1 MKIKSI
7 AKLLLAAA
15 IMQVAVACGGS
26 KPVIDPLAR
35 LAYEQNASQENLVN
49 LTKAYASYIN
59 KCRKTGDSEPG
70 VYSEYAVLLLK
81 SGGSRAEANSWFN
94 KEMERYPSSRG
105 YVMELKRKLIPEY
118 QNNNS
123 ITTENASADENEG
136 LSEQSRK
143 AAEERASEVMKE
155 RNNELDASIKD
166 ADTGA
171 EEATE
176 ESVEEVIIDAEEGA
190 TEPSE
195 EDAVE
200 EDAVEEPA
208 EE

>member
-136 LSEQSRK
+136 LSEQSRM

-155 RNNELDASIKD
+155 RNNELDASIKE
-166 ADTGA
+166 AETGA
-171 EEATE
+171 
-176 ESVEEVIIDAEEGA
+176 DD
-190 TEPSE
+190 E
-195 EDAVE
+195 EDIE
-200 EDAVEEPA
+200 EAVEEPA
-208 EE
+208 SEEIDVDTDEEDSEGAVEEPANE

>member
-26 KPVIDPLAR
+26 KPVIDPQAR

-105 YVMELKRKLIPEY
+105 YVMELLIY
-118 QNNNS
+118 LIDVIRQTLRS
-123 ITTENASADENEG
+123 LSYSVHIHTVGTCADDTTES
-136 LSEQSRK
+136 SRTK
-143 AAEERASEVMKE
+143 
-155 RNNELDASIKD
+155 L
-166 ADTGA
+166 
-171 EEATE
+171 
-176 ESVEEVIIDAEEGA
+176 
-190 TEPSE
+190 
-195 EDAVE
+195 
-200 EDAVEEPA
+200 
-208 EE
+208 

>member
-155 RNNELDASIKD
+155 RNNELDASIKE
-166 ADTGA
+166 AETGA
-171 EEATE
+171 
-176 ESVEEVIIDAEEGA
+176 DD
-190 TEPSE
+190 E
-195 EDAVE
+195 EDIE
-200 EDAVEEPA
+200 EAVEEPA
-208 EE
+208 SEEIDVDTDEEDSEGAVEEPANE